1 MQQGANRATPPAKK
15 AASTEPV
22 VSRSLMGL
30 SSLQLRQLP
39 LELASGKT
47 ARAEVLSVQQDQ
59 GTHRSPVVLHQRATG
74 LLSDRHH
81 VDGHRIR
88 LREDC
93 QGRLRVLAQV

>member
-1 MQQGANRATPPAKK
+1 MQQGANSAMPPAKK

-22 VSRSLMGL
+22 VSRLLKGL
-30 SSLQLRQLP
+30 SSLQLRQSP
-39 LELASGKT
+39 FELASGKA
-47 ARAEVLSVQQDQ
+47 ARAEILSAQQDQ
-59 GTHRSPVVLHQRATG
+59 GAHRRPVLLHQRAIR

-93 QGRLRVLAQV
+93 QGRLRLLT